1 MKITKYILSLAAA
14 IGLAAGCQKAEMV
27 QMLPM
32 DEAVAPV
39 LSKLP
44 EKIVITPLNMTTDS
58 VVFNWTSADF
68 GVKTQISY
76 SIEVAEK
83 GGTVKA
89 IVSSGITDTTAVLYY
104 ETINSA
110 LYESLE
116 LLDAT
121 ATDVEFSV
129 SAYTGESAKV
139 YSNAVPV
146 NATCTAAEKQYPK
159 IWVVGDYCGWDHGKS
174 QYLFDFAGKD
184 EVYQG
189 VIDFGEAAANGWKI
203 TGVGKWDDSCNWGGD
218 ENETYEA
225 EAATTQLING
235 GGSKDLK
242 HYSKRFYHFAL
253 NKGTLLLTK
262 NFSFDKIGVI
272 GVNGDW
278 DNDVEMSFHVAKQ
291 RFYADI
297 ELTAD
302 GNFKFRADGGWDLN
316 WGVKD
321 GVVTAGGDNIEA
333 KAGKYRVYLNLNNP
347 ENITYELNAKAYGIV
362 EGEAVPDT
370 PAEPETPTL
379 TGWGIVGTLTEWA
392 DGADIMLANDGTW
405 YVAKGVEFGDADEFK
420 IRQDGKWDV
429 SFGGEFAADA
439 EVALTSENAPNIK
452 PAKGK
457 YDIYFNPETGKAW
470 FITDGTYPGGG
481 AAPELSAW
489 SLIGDFN
496 SWGGDYAMF
505 IEGDFHVAKGFK
517 VEADGKVKFRKDA
530 QWNYKGEDGNDVQTN
545 LGGAAFAVDAEL
557 PLTAG
562 GADLI
567 VTAGTYDVYLKV
579 STDENGAFVGTAYFM
594 TDGKTPEGAGAAPEP
609 EPTPDPAELTWYL
622 VGNFNGWNPADP
634 TYTMTA
640 EGDYFVFKNFAAPA
654 TVATENGDEA
664 CQLKFAPG
672 EWSGDKGGV
681 FAVNTACP
689 TGSDNI
695 HVPEGTYDIYLSK
708 DVSTFYF
715 MTDGKTPADAG
726 TAPENPGENPGENPE
741 TPVDP
746 ETPFEPVASEWGIVG
761 DINGWNAPD
770 ITMYTTPTEGLF
782 VARSVEMPAGG
793 FKIRANGTWNDE
805 ANYGVETAGSVAV
818 DHVYNVIT
826 SAGSG
831 NMTLDAGTY
840 DIWFNLKAQK
850 VYIMTPGKD
859 ISEAVA
865 GTPVVPLTDTWYLVG
880 NFNGWKPADPTYKM
894 TSEGS
899 WYVFKNFKADGK
911 GMKFVGDANWTNERV
926 GNFESANKAISVAKG
941 MGDMFPTAGTYD
953 VYLSSDAKT
962 AYFMTPGTTPAN

>member
-32 DEAVAPV
+32 DEVVAPV

-68 GVKTQISY
+68 GVKTQVNY

-83 GGTVKA
+83 GGAVKA

-116 LLDAT
+116 LLDGT

-159 IWVVGDYCGWDHGKS
+159 MTVVG
-174 QYLFDFAGKD
+174 A
-184 EVYQG
+184 YQG
-189 VIDFGEAAANGWKI
+189 WTPGAAQYVYDFKGTDEAYSGLIGFGINDFDMTKNEFKI
-203 TGVGKWDDSCNWGGD
+203 TGTDWGADNG
-218 ENETYEA
+218 EHSIPEGTEVEP
-225 EAATTQLING
+225 EAAQIPLVNG
-235 GGSKDLK
+235 GGSNILAYQTYK
-242 HYSKRFYHFAL
+242 FYHLTFDKKTPAL
-253 NKGTLLLTK
+253 KK
-262 NFSFDKIGVI
+262 NFAFNTVGVI

-302 GNFKFRADGGWDLN
+302 GNFKFRADKGWDLN

-362 EGEAVPDT
+362 EGEATPDT
-370 PAEPETPTL
+370 PAEPETPVL
-379 TGWGIVGTLTEWA
+379 SGWGLVGTMTEWA
-392 DGADIMLANDGTW
+392 DGADIMMDNDGTW
-405 YVAKGVEFGDADEFK
+405 YVAKGVEFGAEDKFK
-420 IRQDGKWDV
+420 IRKDGSWDV
-429 SFGGEFAADA
+429 SFGGEFAADK
-439 EVALTSENAPNIK
+439 EVTLTSENGPDIV
-452 PAKGK
+452 PAAGK

-470 FITDGTYPGGG
+470 FITDGSYPGGG
-481 AAPELSAW
+481 VAPTQSAW
-489 SLIGDFN
+489 SMIGEFN

-505 IEGDFHVAKGFK
+505 VEGDFHVAKGFTLA
-517 VEADGKVKFRKDA
+517 ADGKVKFRKDA

-594 TDGKTPEGAGAAPEP
+594 TDGKTPEGAGAAPEVP
-609 EPTPDPAELTWYL
+609 ETPAPEVTESAIAADVTALEENSIYGVIGINGDWNNDTMMKATTDANVFVAAGIEFTANGSFKVRKAGEWDDTENYGLENAAASALAINKGYTVITSGGSNDLKVPAGTYDIWFHHEKLQVYIMEAGKHPSTATSGTVEAPTATAWYL
-622 VGNFNGWNPADP
+622 VGNFNGSSP
-634 TYTMTA
+634 
-640 EGDYFVFKNFAAPA
+640 
-654 TVATENGDEA
+654 
-664 CQLKFAPG
+664 
-672 EWSGDKGGV
+672 
-681 FAVNTACP
+681 
-689 TGSDNI
+689 
-695 HVPEGTYDIYLSK
+695 
-708 DVSTFYF
+708 
-715 MTDGKTPADAG
+715 
-726 TAPENPGENPGENPE
+726 NPE
-741 TPVDP
+741 SGLMTK
-746 ETPFEPVASEWGIVG
+746 EGEYYTLKGVAADGQWMQF
-761 DINGWNAPD
+761 
-770 ITMYTTPTEGLF
+770 T
-782 VARSVEMPAGG
+782 
-793 FKIRANGTWNDE
+793 NGTWDMKLSGTF
-805 ANYGVETAGSVAV
+805 ADGTAGFPVNAGVYEGFVA
-818 DHVYNVIT
+818 
-826 SAGSG
+826 
-831 NMTLDAGTY
+831 
-840 DIWFNLKAQK
+840 
-850 VYIMTPGKD
+850 P
-859 ISEAVA
+859 
-865 GTPVVPLTDTWYLVG
+865 
-880 NFNGWKPADPTYKM
+880 
-894 TSEGS
+894 
-899 WYVFKNFKADGK
+899 
-911 GMKFVGDANWTNERV
+911 
-926 GNFESANKAISVAKG
+926 
-941 MGDMFPTAGTYD
+941 AGTYD
-953 VYLSSDAKT
+953 VYLKVASDFKSGT
-962 AYFMTPGTTPAN
+962 AYFLTPGTTPAN